1 MLLLASPRFEAHV
14 TPPGHPERMERAHV
28 FNAVAAR
35 RLEKG
40 GRVAAPRPATRDEL
54 ARVHDEGYL
63 DRIAATAGAPGM
75 LDADTFV
82 SPESHEIAL
91 LAAGAT
97 VQAAEHALDHGE
109 PAFALVRPPGHHAER
124 DRAMGFCLYNN
135 AAVAAAAALARGVAR
150 VAVVDIDVH
159 HGNGTQWMFYDDP
172 RVLYVSTH
180 QFPFYPGTGA
190 ADEVGAG
197 DGTGF
202 TVNVPLEAGA
212 TDADYDFV
220 YRALV
225 APVLDEFAP
234 GLVIVSAG
242 YDAHAR
248 DPLAVDAR
256 LHRWLR
262 GDRPPAGARG
272 GPTRRARARHR
283 RRLRPR
289 RARRVPRRD
298 DRRHRR
304 RRHAAAHRRSPV
316 AARRT
321 RRRRGARRSGGVL
334 AWDIIPR
341 IVPDYKPQEIER
353 KWQDHWRDIRAFE
366 ADENPDKPK
375 FYCLEMFAY
384 PSGTRTSGTSATT

>member
-1 MLLLASPRFEAHV
+1 MVPMLLIASPRFEAHV

-40 GRVAAPRPATRDEL
+40 GRVAAPRPATREEL
-54 ARVHDEGYL
+54 ERVHDPAYL
-63 DRIAATAGAPGM
+63 DGVAATAGAPGM

-97 VQAAEHALDHGE
+97 VQAAEHALDHRE

-135 AAVAAAAALARGVAR
+135 VAVAAAAAIARGVAR

-190 ADEVGAG
+190 AGEVGVR

-202 TVNVPLEAGA
+202 TLNIPLEAGA
-212 TDADYDFV
+212 TDADYALV
-220 YRALV
+220 YRELV
-225 APVLDEFAP
+225 VPVLDEFAP
-234 GLVIVSAG
+234 GLLLVSAG
-242 YDAHAR
+242 FDAHER
-248 DPLAVDAR
+248 DPLASMRVTTAGYGAVVGQLMNAAGGRCPMALVAEGGYDLGALAACLDASIAVLDGAHAAPR
-256 LHRWLR
+256 AGTPGEAPR
-262 GDRPPAGARG
+262 G
-272 GPTRRARARHR
+272 TRARA
-283 RRLRPR
+283 
-289 RARRVPRRD
+289 AVQ
-298 DRRHRR
+298 
-304 RRHAAAHRRSPV
+304 AAHTP
-316 AARRT
+316 
-321 RRRRGARRSGGVL
+321 
-334 AWDIIPR
+334 
-341 IVPDYKPQEIER
+341 Y
-353 KWQDHWRDIRAFE
+353 WRAI
-366 ADENPDKPK
+366 
-375 FYCLEMFAY
+375 
-384 PSGTRTSGTSATT
+384 